1 VKGKTIITIL
11 ATGMFLFTLWLGA
24 LGFSCVR
31 GGYSESQ
38 KILTLE
44 KKRTLGAM
52 KAPLVSFNQSELV
65 KECKSQPVLLGML
78 MLFIAVSA
86 AGVGFACHLIRGND
100 HQIH

>member
-1 VKGKTIITIL
+1 
-11 ATGMFLFTLWLGA
+11 
-24 LGFSCVR
+24 
-31 GGYSESQ
+31 
-38 KILTLE
+38 
-44 KKRTLGAM
+44 M